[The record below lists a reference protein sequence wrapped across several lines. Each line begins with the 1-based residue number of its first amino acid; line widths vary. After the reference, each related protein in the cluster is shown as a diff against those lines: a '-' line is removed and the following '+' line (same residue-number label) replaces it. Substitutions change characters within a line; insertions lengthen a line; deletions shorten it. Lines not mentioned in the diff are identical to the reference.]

1 MIEEHEIEMKYEPE
15 YGYAESWGSKESFLY
30 TIIKLSNSTGKPLP
44 TQDIVAPQSH
54 TIV

>member
-1 MIEEHEIEMKYEPE
+1 MIEEYEIEMKYEPG
-15 YGYAESWGSKESFLY
+15 YGYAESWGSKEGFLY
-30 TIIKLSNSTGKPLP
+30 TNIKLSNSSGKPPP